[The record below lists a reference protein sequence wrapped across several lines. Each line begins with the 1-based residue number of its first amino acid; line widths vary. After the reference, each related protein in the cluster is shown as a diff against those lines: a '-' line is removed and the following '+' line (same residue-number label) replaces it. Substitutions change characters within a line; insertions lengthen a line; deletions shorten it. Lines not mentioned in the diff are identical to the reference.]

1 MESRRK
7 RRRSQLY
14 KWGLYFLLLLACTV
28 LQTLPGF
35 LQFGQAKPVFLLSL
49 ALAVAVCED
58 EFSGALFGAV
68 CGLMWDYTAGRT
80 AGLLALT
87 LMALSFGIS
96 VASQLYLKLTQT
108 NFALVTAGALWLVLS
123 RDQLCPRHGGGSLA
137 GAVQRLFVLL
147 RHAGLQQYAGA
158 VHLLC
163 AADRAAECRAGDPVL
178 SGGELDQ
185 HNL

>member
-14 KWGLYFLLLLACTV
+14 KWGLYFLLLLGGTV
-28 LQTLPGF
+28 LQTVPGF
-35 LQFGQAKPVFLLSL
+35 LVVGLARPVFLLAL

-87 LMALSFGIS
+87 LMGLSFALS
-96 VASQLYLKLTQT
+96 VASQLYLKLTAL
-108 NFALVTAGALWLVLS
+108 NFALVSAGALWLVLS
-123 RDQLCPRHGGGSLA
+123 GDFLFYYAMPGYSNMLGRYLGYVPLTVLMSGALA
-137 GAVQRLFVLL
+137 FPLYRAVAWISETFRIDNGVI
-147 RHAGLQQYAGA
+147 
-158 VHLLC
+158 
-163 AADRAAECRAGDPVL
+163 
-178 SGGELDQ
+178 
-185 HNL
+185 

>member
-14 KWGLYFLLLLACTV
+14 KWGLYALLLLGCTV
-28 LQTLPGF
+28 LQTVPGF
-35 LQFGQAKPVFLLSL
+35 LLIGQARPVFLLPL

-87 LMALSFGIS
+87 VMGLSFAVS
-96 VASQLYLKLTQT
+96 VASQMSPPSSH
-108 NFALVTAGALWLVLS
+108 TAERTILLERPSAVLMTS
-123 RDQLCPRHGGGSLA
+123 NR
-137 GAVQRLFVLL
+137 AVS
-147 RHAGLQQYAGA
+147 
-158 VHLLC
+158 
-163 AADRAAECRAGDPVL
+163 P
-178 SGGELDQ
+178 SK
-185 HNL
+185 

>member
-80 AGLLALT
+80 AGLLAFT
-87 LMALSFGIS
+87 LLALSFGIS

-123 RDQLCPRHGGGSLA
+123 SDF
-137 GAVQRLFVLL
+137 LFYYAMPGYSNMLERYICYVPLTVLL
-147 RHAGLQQYAGA
+147 SA
-158 VHLLC
+158 VL
-163 AADRAAECRAGDPVL
+163 AIPFYRAVSWISTTFKIDNGVI
-178 SGGELDQ
+178 
-185 HNL
+185 

>member
-14 KWGLYFLLLLACTV
+14 KWGLYVLMLLAGTV
-28 LQTLPGF
+28 LQTVPGF
-35 LQFGQAKPVFLLSL
+35 LCIGQARPVFLLPL

-87 LMALSFGIS
+87 VMGLSFAVS
-96 VASQLYLKLTQT
+96 VACQLYLKLTRL
-108 NFALVTAGALWLVLS
+108 NFALISAGAVWLVLS
-123 RDQLCPRHGGGSLA
+123 GDFLFYYAMPGYSDMAGRYLA
-137 GAVQRLFVLL
+137 YVPLSVLL
-147 RHAGLQQYAGA
+147 SGLLA
-158 VHLLC
+158 VPLYC
-163 AADRAAECRAGDPVL
+163 AAAWVSETFHIDTGVI
-178 SGGELDQ
+178 
-185 HNL
+185 

>member
-28 LQTLPGF
+28 LQTIPGF

-49 ALAVAVCED
+49 SLAVAVCED
-58 EFSGALFGAV
+58 EFTGALFGAV

-80 AGLLALT
+80 AGLLALA

-96 VASQLYLKLTQT
+96 VASQLYLKLTRT
-108 NFALVTAGALWLVLS
+108 NFALVTAAALWLVLS
-123 RDQLCPRHGGGSLA
+123 SDF
-137 GAVQRLFVLL
+137 LFYYAMPGYSNMLERYIGYVPLTVLL
-147 RHAGLQQYAGA
+147 SA
-158 VHLLC
+158 VLAVPLY
-163 AADRAAECRAGDPVL
+163 RAVSWVSETFKIDNGVI
-178 SGGELDQ
+178 
-185 HNL
+185 

>member
-14 KWGLYFLLLLACTV
+14 KWGLYFLLLLGGTV
-28 LQTLPGF
+28 LQTVPGF
-35 LQFGQAKPVFLLSL
+35 LVAGQARPVFLLAL

-87 LMALSFGIS
+87 LMGLSFALS
-96 VASQLYLKLTQT
+96 VASQLYLKLTAL
-108 NFALVTAGALWLVLS
+108 NFALVSAGALWLVLS
-123 RDQLCPRHGGGSLA
+123 GDFLFYYAMPGYSDMLGRYLGYVPLTVLMSGALA
-137 GAVQRLFVLL
+137 FPLYRAVAWISETFRIDNGVI
-147 RHAGLQQYAGA
+147 
-158 VHLLC
+158 
-163 AADRAAECRAGDPVL
+163 
-178 SGGELDQ
+178 
-185 HNL
+185 

>member
-14 KWGLYFLLLLACTV
+14 KWGLYFLLLLGGTV
-28 LQTLPGF
+28 LQTVPGF
-35 LQFGQAKPVFLLSL
+35 LVVGQARPVFLLAL

-87 LMALSFGIS
+87 LMGLSFALS
-96 VASQLYLKLTQT
+96 VASQLYLKLTAL
-108 NFALVTAGALWLVLS
+108 NFALVSAGALWLVLS
-123 RDQLCPRHGGGSLA
+123 GDFLFYYAMPGYSNMLGRYLGYVPLTVLMSGALA
-137 GAVQRLFVLL
+137 FPLYRAVAWISETFRIDNGVI
-147 RHAGLQQYAGA
+147 
-158 VHLLC
+158 
-163 AADRAAECRAGDPVL
+163 
-178 SGGELDQ
+178 
-185 HNL
+185 

>member
-14 KWGLYFLLLLACTV
+14 KWGLYALLLLGCTV
-28 LQTLPGF
+28 LQTVSGF
-35 LQFGQAKPVFLLSL
+35 LLIGQARPVFLLPL

-87 LMALSFGIS
+87 VMGLSFAVS
-96 VASQLYLKLTQT
+96 VASQLYLKLTT
-108 NFALVTAGALWLVLS
+108 PNFGLVA
-123 RDQLCPRHGGGSLA
+123 A
-137 GAVQRLFVLL
+137 GAVWLVVSGDFLFYYAMPGYSGMAGRYLAYVPLTVLMSGVL
-147 RHAGLQQYAGA
+147 ALPLYRA
-158 VHLLC
+158 VRWVSDTFHI
-163 AADRAAECRAGDPVL
+163 D
-178 SGGELDQ
+178 SGVI
-185 HNL
+185 